1 MLDPAAERAHRD
13 GVVSKAIPISNRY
26 LWNNFDFNQ
35 VKRTWTEWNGF
46 DCCKTEPEFFTFLMF
61 NRRKRVETD
70 FLSRK
75 NNRTV

>member
-1 MLDPAAERAHRD
+1 MLDPAAERARLVG
-13 GVVSKAIPISNRY
+13 GVKKAISNRY
-26 LWNNFDFNQ
+26 LWNNFNFNQ